1 MTSLHRYVAIISPAL
16 SLHPKMKNIYN
27 KNIMFLMFNDRHDD
41 SEILKT
47 IYSDTNNNQDI
58 GSYIMDL

>member
-1 MTSLHRYVAIISPAL
+1 MTSLHRYVAILSPVL
-16 SLHPKMKNIYN
+16 PLHPKMKNICN
-27 KNIMFLMFNDRHDD
+27 KNIMFLMFNDPHDD

-47 IYSDTNNNQDI
+47 INSDANNNQDI